1 MLRVGLIFVPGI
13 LVFAV
18 LSIVG
23 TAIALRLCSMI
34 IAGDP
39 VRRTVSIA
47 WHFDVLQH
55 AQACWSDGP
64 TCTLLCSCG
73 RTWDVADR

>member
-1 MLRVGLIFVPGI
+1 MQFIFVPGI

-23 TAIALRLCSMI
+23 TAVALRLCSMI
-34 IAGDP
+34 ITGDP
-39 VRRTVSIA
+39 LRQTVSIA
-47 WHFDVLQH
+47 WHSDVLQH

-64 TCTLLCSCG
+64 HSTLLCSCG
-73 RTWDVADR
+73 RTWDMAGR